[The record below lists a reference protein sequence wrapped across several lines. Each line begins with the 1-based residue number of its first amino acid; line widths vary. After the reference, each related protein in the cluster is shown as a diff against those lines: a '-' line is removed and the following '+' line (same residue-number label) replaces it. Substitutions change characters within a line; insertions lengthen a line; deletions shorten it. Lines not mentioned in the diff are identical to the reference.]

1 MPEINFKIQW
11 SDGTEQICYSPS
23 LVIKKYFIPGKEYK
37 LNEFVEKSRT
47 ALNIASDRV
56 KKAYG
61 FPCGRALRQ
70 LKQIETKALE
80 YEDLLEAKVL
90 FIEFIE

>member
-11 SDGTEQICYSPS
+11 SDGTKQTCYSPS
-23 LVIKKYFIPGKEYK
+23 LVVKEYFISGTEYE
-37 LNEFVEKSRT
+37 LNEFIEKSRT
-47 ALNIASDRV
+47 ALQIASDRV

-61 FPCGRALRQ
+61 FPCGRALGQ
-70 LKQIETKALE
+70 LQQIETRALK
-80 YEDLLEAKVL
+80 YKDSPEAKVL